1 MWFGGHQLSVV
12 ALIRASPLKC
22 RLIPILSGGV
32 MVSSTLPLPT
42 VKKMTRRKFLW
53 LSSIA
58 AAGLAAGCAT
68 NPVTGRSQLMLVS
81 EDQEIQIDQQNTPY
95 QFSADYGTAQDKRLN
110 DYIDRT
116 GKKIAA
122 QTHRTHMPYNFHVVN
137 AIYVNAY
144 AFPGGT
150 IACTRGILLAL
161 DNEAELSALLGH
173 ELGHVNARHTAEQ
186 MSKGMLTQA
195 VVGGLAVAAG
205 TQGAG
210 YGNLASQLGQFG
222 AGALL
227 ASYSRDNERQADAL
241 GMEYMVRA
249 GYSSQGMVGLMDV
262 LRSMGKHKPSA
273 IELMFSTHPMSDER
287 YQTAVETADTKYK
300 SAKSKPLYRE
310 RYLDNTAEL
319 RSRKGAIDEMQ
330 KGQQEM
336 AGNNFSAADVHLRK
350 AIKLA
355 PNDYTALVMM
365 SMSQL
370 IQKKWTVG
378 RQYAEMAQ
386 QVYPA
391 EPQAYH
397 LSGFAKIQLKD
408 FDGALEEFST
418 YEKKLP
424 GNPSTVFFKGYAFE
438 GMKKY
443 PQAGREYQRYLQFT
457 QQGDY
462 ARHAYQRLREWRA
475 RGYI

>member
-1 MWFGGHQLSVV
+1 MVSNTIPVPTARKMSRREFLQLS
-12 ALIRASPLKC
+12 S
-22 RLIPILSGGV
+22 
-32 MVSSTLPLPT
+32 M
-42 VKKMTRRKFLW
+42 
-53 LSSIA
+53 A
-58 AAGLAAGCAT
+58 AAGLVASCAT

-81 EDQEIQIDQQNTPY
+81 EDKEIQIDKQNSPY
-95 QFSADYGTAQDKRLN
+95 QFSADYGTVQDKRLN

-116 GKKIAA
+116 GKNIAA
-122 QTHRTHMPYNFHVVN
+122 QTHRKHMPYNFHVVN
-137 AIYVNAY
+137 ATYVNAY

-150 IACTRGILLAL
+150 IACTRGILLSL

-173 ELGHVNARHTAEQ
+173 ELGHVNARHTAQQ

-210 YGNLASQLGQFG
+210 YGDLASQLGQFG

-227 ASYSRDNERQADAL
+227 ASYSRDNEREADAL

-287 YQTAVETADTKYK
+287 YRTAVETSDVKYK
-300 SAKSKPLYRE
+300 STKSKPMYRE
-310 RYLDNTAEL
+310 RYMDNTAKL
-319 RSRKGAIDEMQ
+319 RSLKGAIDEIQ
-330 KGQQEM
+330 KGQKEM
-336 AGNNFSAADVHLRK
+336 AAKNFSAADIHLRK

-365 SMSQL
+365 SKSQL
-370 IQKKWTVG
+370 VQKKWTVG

-386 QVYPA
+386 KVYPA
-391 EPQAYH
+391 EAQAYH

-408 FDGALEEFST
+408 FEGALEEFSS
-418 YEKKLP
+418 YDKKLP
-424 GNPSTVFFKGYAFE
+424 GNPNTIYFKGYAYE
-438 GMKKY
+438 GMKRY
-443 PQAGREYQRYLQFT
+443 PQAGREYQNYLKFT

-462 ARHAYQRLREWRA
+462 ARHAYQRLQEWQA
-475 RGYI
+475 KGYI

>member
-1 MWFGGHQLSVV
+1 
-12 ALIRASPLKC
+12 
-22 RLIPILSGGV
+22 
-32 MVSSTLPLPT
+32 MVSNTLP
-42 VKKMTRRKFLW
+42 VAAARKMTRREFMW
-53 LSSIA
+53 LSSMT
-58 AAGLAAGCAT
+58 AAGLFAGCAT

-81 EDQEIQIDQQNTPY
+81 EDEEIQIDKQNAPY
-95 QFSADYGTAQDKRLN
+95 QFSADYGTVQDQRLN
-110 DYIDRT
+110 NYIDRT
-116 GKKIAA
+116 GKNIAT
-122 QTHRTHMPYNFHVVN
+122 QTHRTHMPFNFHVVN

-150 IACTRGILLAL
+150 IACTRGILLSL

-186 MSKGMLTQA
+186 MSKGMLTQT
-195 VVGGLAVAAG
+195 VIGGLAVAAG

-227 ASYSRDNERQADAL
+227 ASYSRDNEREADAL

-249 GYSSQGMVGLMDV
+249 GYSAQGMVGLMDV
-262 LRSMGKHKPSA
+262 LRSMGKHKPST

-287 YQTAVETADTKYK
+287 YRTAVETADTKYK
-300 SAKSKPLYRE
+300 SAQSKPMYRE
-310 RYLDNTAEL
+310 RYMDNTAKL
-319 RSRKGAIDEMQ
+319 RSQKGAIDEMQ

-336 AGNNFSAADVHLRK
+336 AANNFSAADVHLRK

-355 PNDYTALVMM
+355 PKDYTALVMM

-370 IQKKWTVG
+370 AQKKWTVG

-391 EPQAYH
+391 EAQAYH
-397 LSGFAKIQLKD
+397 LSGFAKIQMKD
-408 FDGALEEFST
+408 FEGALEEFSS
-418 YEKKLP
+418 YDKKLP
-424 GNPSTVFFKGYAFE
+424 GNPNIVFFKGYAYE

-443 PQAGREYQRYLQFT
+443 PQAGQEYQRYLQFT

-462 ARHAYQRLREWRA
+462 ARHAYQRLQEWRA

>member
-1 MWFGGHQLSVV
+1 
-12 ALIRASPLKC
+12 
-22 RLIPILSGGV
+22 
-32 MVSSTLPLPT
+32 MVCNTLT
-42 VKKMTRRKFLW
+42 VPATRKMTRREFLW
-53 LSSIA
+53 LSSMV
-58 AAGLAAGCAT
+58 AAGLVAGCAT

-81 EDQEIQIDQQNTPY
+81 EDEEIQIDKQNSPY
-95 QFSADYGTAQDKRLN
+95 QFSADYGTVQDKRLN

-116 GKKIAA
+116 GKNIAA
-122 QTHRTHMPYNFHVVN
+122 QTHRTHMPFNFHVVN
-137 AIYVNAY
+137 AVYVNAY

-150 IACTRGILLAL
+150 IACTRGILLSL

-186 MSKGMLTQA
+186 MSKGMLTQT

-205 TQGAG
+205 TQGAV
-210 YGNLASQLGQFG
+210 YGNLASQLGQLG

-227 ASYSRDNERQADAL
+227 ASYSRDNEREADAL

-249 GYSSQGMVGLMDV
+249 GYSARGMVGLMDV

-273 IELMFSTHPMSDER
+273 IELMFATHPMSDER
-287 YQTAVETADTKYK
+287 YRTAVETADTKYK
-300 SAKSKPLYRE
+300 SAQSKPMYRE
-310 RYLDNTAEL
+310 RYLDNIAKL
-319 RSRKGAIDEMQ
+319 RSQKGAIDEMQ
-330 KGQQEM
+330 KAQKEM
-336 AGNNFSAADVHLRK
+336 AANNFSAADVHLRK
-350 AIKLA
+350 AIKLS

-370 IQKKWTVG
+370 VQKKWAVG

-386 QVYPA
+386 KVYPA
-391 EPQAYH
+391 EARAYH
-397 LSGFAKIQLKD
+397 LSGFAKIQMKD
-408 FDGALEEFST
+408 FEGALEEFSS
-418 YEKKLP
+418 YDKKLP
-424 GNPSTVFFKGYAFE
+424 GNPNIIFFKGYAYE

-443 PQAGREYQRYLQFT
+443 PQAGREYQHFLQLT

-462 ARHAYQRLREWRA
+462 ARHADQRLREWRA

>member
-1 MWFGGHQLSVV
+1 
-12 ALIRASPLKC
+12 
-22 RLIPILSGGV
+22 
-32 MVSSTLPLPT
+32 MVSNTLSFAT
-42 VKKMTRRKFLW
+42 ASKMTRREFLW
-53 LSSIA
+53 FSSMA
-58 AAGLAAGCAT
+58 AAGLFAGCAT

-81 EDQEIQIDQQNTPY
+81 EDEEIQIDKQNSPY
-95 QFSADYGTAQDKRLN
+95 QFSADYGTVQDKGLKA
-110 DYIDRT
+110 YIDRT
-116 GKKIAA
+116 GKNIAA
-122 QTHRTHMPYNFHVVN
+122 QTHRTHMPYNFHAVN

-150 IACTRGILLAL
+150 IACTRGILLSL
-161 DNEAELSALLGH
+161 DNEAELAALLGH

-186 MSKGMLTQA
+186 MSKGMLTQT

-227 ASYSRDNERQADAL
+227 ASYSRDNEREADAL

-249 GYSSQGMVGLMDV
+249 GYSAQGMVGLMDV
-262 LRSMGKHKPSA
+262 LRSMGKHKPST

-287 YQTAVETADTKYK
+287 YRTAVETADTKYK
-300 SAKSKPLYRE
+300 AAKNKPIYRE
-310 RYLDNTAEL
+310 RYMDNTAKL
-319 RSRKGAIDEMQ
+319 RSQKGAIDEMQ
-330 KGQQEM
+330 KGQKEM
-336 AGNNFSAADVHLRK
+336 AASNFSAADLHLRK

-355 PNDYTALVMM
+355 PKDYTALVMM

-370 IQKKWTVG
+370 VQKKWTVG

-391 EPQAYH
+391 EAQACY
-397 LSGFAKIQLKD
+397 LSGFAKIQMKD
-408 FDGALEEFST
+408 FEGALEEFSS
-418 YEKKLP
+418 YDNILP
-424 GNPSTVFFKGYAFE
+424 GNPNIVFFKGYAYE